1 MKTLIAVT
9 VFSLLSISCDKRAC
23 VEHNCN
29 GAIPQYYQPVCGCNN
44 VTYSNPEEAECHGII
59 QYRIGECDK

>member
-9 VFSLLSISCDKRAC
+9 VFSLLSISCDKREC

-44 VTYSNPEEAECHGII
+44 VTYINPEAAECHGIL
-59 QYRIGECDK
+59 QYRNGECDE